1 MIGNKKDLMIDLKKL
16 DEKIEIVSYNPSWP
30 ALFKQ
35 EAEELKKIF
44 EPHRLVALEHYGSSS
59 VPGLCSK
66 PIVDILVGLDEFKLS
81 DDEIKK
87 LEALGYEFIGQL
99 HPTVQRFFL
108 RKRGT
113 QNFNLGVVTF
123 DSTDWHNNL
132 VTRDYLRTHPD
143 EVKTYTAVKQDAVGK
158 GFKTLIEY
166 HKYKD
171 AFVNGLRERAIA
183 WKKNK

>member
-1 MIGNKKDLMIDLKKL
+1 MIDFKKL
-16 DEKIEIVSYNPSWP
+16 DETIEIVSYNPSWP
-30 ALFKQ
+30 ALFEQ
-35 EAEELKKIF
+35 EAKALKNIF
-44 EPHRLVALEHYGSSS
+44 VPHRLVALKHYGSSS

-66 PIVDILVGLDEFKLS
+66 PIIDILVGLDEFMLS

-87 LEALGYEFIGQL
+87 LEAIGYEFIGQL
-99 HPTVQRFFL
+99 HPSVQRFFL

-123 DSTDWHNNL
+123 DSPDWHNNL
-132 VTRDYLRTHPD
+132 VTRNYLRTHPD
-143 EVKTYTAVKQDAVGK
+143 EIKAYAAIKQDAVGK

-171 AFVNGLRERAIA
+171 AFVNGLRERAIV
-183 WKKNK
+183 WSSHVKISDTSIL